1 MPIVII
7 PMVLTTVLV
16 TLDILAMDTHAVRFT
31 AVTLL
36 LTLARMRSESY
47 CS

>member
-7 PMVLTTVLV
+7 PMVPTTVLV

-31 AVTLL
+31 AALL
-36 LTLARMRSESY
+36 HYYY
-47 CS
+47 CKQTSWLC